1 MASPFLDLLKTF
13 SLISKAVSPSMLKKG
28 DELQPIADKAKPT
41 IFASDFWEFRLKGL
55 DSSCNC
61 EQKLMSQMI
70 AQSRHTHM
78 PRQARDNRAHS
89 CSSIKSR
96 HKNKNLDCSSYGL

>member
-1 MASPFLDLLKTF
+1 MASPYLDLLKTF

-28 DELQPIADKAKPT
+28 DELQPISDKAKPT

-61 EQKLMSQMI
+61 KQKLMSQMSPI
-70 AQSRHTHM
+70 TSHSHATAGT
-78 PRQARDNRAHS
+78 RQPGT
-89 CSSIKSR
+89 
-96 HKNKNLDCSSYGL
+96 LL